1 MPDLQ
6 TALTNAIHSK
16 PALNATINDWEKHEQ
31 VIRQPQQEKA
41 EEKPARGELN
51 QRIFNTVKANP
62 STYTSNELAEHL
74 NDTYGHNRNSALA
87 AISQFVV
94 AGMMARDEESRLHTL
109 VDAYETLN
117 SAYTKA
123 MKNSPKAKRARA
135 MAALEKARAVR
146 AEKAAKRKKAA
157 ERAEKKEAIKTLQG
171 IAALKPV
178 PTPVLPNLPTAESIL
193 NNMSIIEA
201 RKLYD
206 ELKKYF
212 G

>member
-1 MPDLQ
+1 M
-6 TALTNAIHSK
+6 
-16 PALNATINDWEKHEQ
+16 NDS
-31 VIRQPQQEKA
+31 
-41 EEKPARGELN
+41 ELK
-51 QRIFNTVKANP
+51 REVE
-62 STYTSNELAEHL
+62 NELQWEPSVNESQIGVIVKDSVVTL
-74 NDTYGHNRNSALA
+74 TGHVPSFT
-87 AISQFVV
+87 QKY
-94 AGMMARDEESRLHTL
+94 M
-109 VDAYETLN
+109 
-117 SAYTKA
+117 
-123 MKNSPKAKRARA
+123 
-135 MAALEKARAVR
+135 

-171 IAALKPV
+171 IAALTPA

>member
-51 QRIFNTVKANP
+51 QRIFNAAKETP
-62 STYTSNELAEHL
+62 HTYTSHEMADHL
-74 NDTYGHNRNSALA
+74 YDTYGHNRSSALT

-94 AGMMARDEESRLHTL
+94 SGMLARDEESKLYAL
-109 VDAYETLN
+109 VDAYENLN
-117 SAYTKA
+117 GAYTKA